1 MGIHAD
7 IETFLADYFDVLYT
21 QDLDLFDRVFL
32 AESVL
37 YAQSGA
43 ETTVR
48 PYAVYKDILA
58 NRASPQSLGHPR
70 AEEIKMIDVL
80 SADMAVVRVQLRL
93 FGSVMADHLC
103 LLRTNLGWRIAAKTY
118 TRVGPAAD

>member
-7 IETFLADYFDVLYT
+7 IEAFLTDYFDVLYT
-21 QDLDLFDRVFL
+21 QDLALFDRVFM
-32 AESVL
+32 ADSVL
-37 YAQSGA
+37 YSQSDA

-48 PYAVYKDILA
+48 PYAVYRDILA
-58 NRASPQSLGHPR
+58 NRASPQSQGHPR
-70 AEEIKMIDVL
+70 AEDIKMIDVL

-103 LLRTNLGWRIAAKTY
+103 LLRTKDGWRIAAKTY
-118 TRVGPAAD
+118 TRVGPAVD